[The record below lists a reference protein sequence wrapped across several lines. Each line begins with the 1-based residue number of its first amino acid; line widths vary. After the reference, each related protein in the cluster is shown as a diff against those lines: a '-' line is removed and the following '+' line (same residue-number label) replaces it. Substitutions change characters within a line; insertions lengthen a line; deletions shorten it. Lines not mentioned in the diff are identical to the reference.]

1 MNEKMKTDRMQQFEI
16 FRRVEKEAE
25 RFFAQ
30 RETGKALPVWERRP
44 LRKIGEQGLGTEAA
58 IDLFVKEYSEGLA
71 LNSGP
76 RFFGYVIGGV
86 TPAAL
91 AGDWLTSLYDQNAF
105 GEMDC
110 MDRQI
115 EDEAIEGLKDLLG
128 LRSDFTGSFTSGAT
142 MATTNALACA
152 REWAAAKQGK
162 SANDGIYG
170 LERPVVLSAFAHASI
185 YKGLSLLGLGRN
197 SIVEYGKLPG
207 RDAGD
212 MAKLEEQLK
221 KSGDRPVI
229 VIANM
234 GTANSGDMDDLR
246 AIADLKK
253 KYGFWLHVDGSVGSM
268 AMASPK
274 YRPLFDGA
282 EEADSFT
289 IDGHKWVNMNYDCAI
304 AMIRKEHREMQYR
317 TYAQSTEVQD
327 HWTENTAIEHLGNE
341 GSRRFRALA
350 VWMNLMAYGKDGF
363 REMVERDCALAQ
375 KFAALL
381 EESGVYKVHKPVLIN
396 GFAFTLNKE
405 TVTDDEIH
413 ALERAIRLEGTTYLN
428 PSGVCGVPHLRCSLS
443 NWSIEETDVEKVAEA
458 VIRVG
463 REFL

>member
-16 FRRVEKEAE
+16 FKRVEKEAE

-44 LRKIGEQGLGTEAA
+44 LRKIGDRGLGAEAA
-58 IDLFVKEYSEGLA
+58 IDLFVKEYGEGLA

-115 EDEAIEGLKDLLG
+115 EDEAIEGLKDMLG

-170 LERPVVLSAFAHASI
+170 LARPVVLSAFAHASI

-207 RDAGD
+207 RDAGAV
-212 MAKLEEQLK
+212 AKLEEQLK
-221 KSGDRPVI
+221 KAGDKPVI

-253 KYGFWLHVDGSVGSM
+253 KYGFWLHVDGAVGSM

-317 TYAQSTEVQD
+317 TYAQTTNVQD
-327 HWTENTAIEHLGNE
+327 HWTENTAIEQLGNE

-350 VWMNLMAYGKDGF
+350 VWMALMAYGKDGF
-363 REMVERDCALAQ
+363 REMVERDCELAQ

-405 TVTDDEIH
+405 NVTDEEIH
-413 ALERAIRLEGTTYLN
+413 ALEKAIRVEGTTYLN

-443 NWSIEETDVEKVAEA
+443 NWSIEEEDVKKVAEA

-463 REFL
+463 KEFL